1 MPRMPEVDREAV
13 PEELREAFDALVAG
27 KEGA

>member
-13 PEELREAFDALVAG
+13 PEELREAFDALVADKG
-27 KEGA
+27 GA